1 MANAQ
6 HSRSSGHGNT
16 QDEVNLEIDDSQ
28 SMRQLE
34 EGHQP
39 PILVLS
45 RDTNLVET
53 VKKAAPRGVPV
64 AFAPDLDH
72 VAEKLSNLKP
82 GVLVAD
88 TASTADVASMVAQLT
103 QHFPELVVVVAGKR
117 EDSSSLMQLTAAGR
131 IFRFLLTPLSHGQT
145 RLALEAAVKQH
156 LDLSAQGERLG
167 TANLSGDGGNKNY
180 VMTYG
185 ALTAGL
191 LVIIGGIWFGVSK
204 FTSEPEVP
212 PVVANPTPGAQQ
224 PGGVPERPDPVKAEL
239 ALARDAFNQGKF
251 IEPQGESA
259 LDLYRSALAL
269 DPSSAEAKNGV
280 RSVAEKILERAEAA
294 LLAERLEE
302 AIRTIETARDIDS
315 TNPRLAFLDTQVGRE
330 RERLKLSQAQETGN
344 RVRTL
349 VNTASDR
356 MENGRLLLP
365 ANGSAKDALLEA
377 RRLDPTDPTVL
388 ATIREFST
396 QLTEEARKSLA
407 AGKIEEAQ
415 NYVAGARQMGSAG
428 SALAAVERELAE
440 ATRANTARS
449 GAGPAVAGG
458 AQPSNAARRPAT
470 TAPAPAAAGAG
481 PNIDAMVSDVRQRI
495 NEGKL
500 IDPPGDSARDALA
513 ALRAAAPNRPEADEL
528 ARTLSGRLVDVSK
541 QAMNAKAFER
551 SAQLLAA
558 AKDVGQRFNGAAI
571 SQAEADLTAARDATA
586 AQTNIVSAASLKRV
600 RMVSPTYPDAARK
613 RGIEGWVE
621 LAFTVQTNGTVDQ
634 VEVRNASPAEV
645 FDDAAMRAVRQW
657 RFEPIVRNGEKVEQR
672 AMVRLKFSQQ
682 SAQQ

>member
-167 TANLSGDGGNKNY
+167 TAHAGGDGSSKNY

-191 LVIIGGIWFGVSK
+191 LVLIGGIWFGVSK
-204 FTSEPEVP
+204 FTSDPEMP
-212 PVVANPTPGAQQ
+212 PVVNTPASGAPQ

-239 ALARDAFNQGKF
+239 ALAQDAFNQGKY

-269 DPSSAEAKNGV
+269 DPNSAAAKEGI

-349 VNTASDR
+349 INQANDR

-365 ANGSAKDALLEA
+365 NNGSAKDALLEA

-396 QLTEEARKSLA
+396 LLTEEARKSLA

-415 NYVAGARQMGSAG
+415 TYVGGARTMGSAG
-428 SALAAVERELAE
+428 AALAAVERELAD
-440 ATRANTARS
+440 AIRANTARP
-449 GAGPAVAGG
+449 GAGPSVANGT
-458 AQPSNAARRPAT
+458 QPARRPANGGT
-470 TAPAPAAAGAG
+470 TAPAAGSG
-481 PNIDAMVSDVRQRI
+481 PNIDSMVADVRQRI
-495 NEGKL
+495 TEGKL

-513 ALRAAAPNRPEADEL
+513 ALRAAAPNRPEVDDL
-528 ARTLSGRLVDVSK
+528 AKGLSQRLLDVSR

-551 SAQLLAA
+551 SGQLLAA
-558 AKDVGQRFNGAAI
+558 AKDVGARFNGAAI

-621 LAFTVQTNGTVDQ
+621 LAFTVQTNGTVDS

-657 RFEPIVRNGEKVEQR
+657 RFEPVVRNGEKVEQR

>member
-28 SMRQLE
+28 ALRQLE

-45 RDTNLVET
+45 RDANLVET

-117 EDSSSLMQLTAAGR
+117 EENSQLMQLTAAGR

-156 LDLSAQGERLG
+156 LDLSAAGQRLSTGGAAGE
-167 TANLSGDGGNKNY
+167 GGSKNY

-185 ALTAGL
+185 ALAAGL
-191 LVIIGGIWFGVSK
+191 LVVIGGIWFGVNR
-204 FTSEPEVP
+204 FTGEPEVP
-212 PVVANPTPGAQQ
+212 PVVNAPAAPGAQQ

-239 ALARDAFNQGKF
+239 ALAKDAFAQNKF

-269 DPSSAEAKNGV
+269 DPNSQEAKDGI
-280 RSVAEKILERAEAA
+280 RSVVDKILERAEAA

-315 TNPRLAFLDTQVGRE
+315 AHPRLAFLDTQVARE
-330 RERLKLSQAQETGN
+330 RERLKLSQAQDVSN
-344 RVRTL
+344 RVRSL
-349 VNTASDR
+349 LNTANDR
-356 MENGRLLLP
+356 MANGRLLTP
-365 ANGSAKDALLEA
+365 NNGSARDALLEA

-388 ATIREFST
+388 TTIREFSA

-407 AGKIEEAQ
+407 GGNIETATA
-415 NYVAGARQMGSAG
+415 YVQGARQMGSAG
-428 SALAAVERELAE
+428 SALAAVERALAE
-440 ATRANTARS
+440 ATRAGS
-449 GAGPAVAGG
+449 PGAGPNTATNAPAQSAGT
-458 AQPSNAARRPAT
+458 RRPAT
-470 TAPAPAAAGAG
+470 PAASQPGAG
-481 PNIDAMVSDVRQRI
+481 PNIDAMVADVRTRL

-500 IDPPGDSARDALA
+500 IDPPGDSARDVLA
-513 ALRAAAPNRPEADEL
+513 NLRAAAPNRPEADEL
-528 ARTLSGRLVDVSK
+528 ARTLSARLLDSGR
-541 QAMNAKAFER
+541 QAMNAKAYDR
-551 SAQLLAA
+551 SAQLIAA
-558 AKDVGQRFNGAAI
+558 AKDVGQRFNGPAI
-571 SQAEADLTAARDATA
+571 AQAEADLIAARE
-586 AQTNIVSAASLKRV
+586 QNSQLTNVVSAASLKRV
-600 RMVSPTYPDAARK
+600 RMVSPAYPDAARK

-621 LAFTVQTNGTVDQ
+621 LAFTVQTNGSVDQ
-634 VEVRNASPAEV
+634 VEVRNASPADV
-645 FDDAAMRAVRQW
+645 FDDAAIRAVRQW
-657 RFEPIVRNGEKVEQR
+657 RFEPVEKNGERVEQR

-682 SAQQ
+682 AAN

>member
-6 HSRSSGHGNT
+6 HSRSSGHGVT

-28 SMRQLE
+28 SLRQLE

-45 RDTNLVET
+45 RDTSLVET

-117 EDSSSLMQLTAAGR
+117 EDSSALMQLTAAGR

-156 LDLSAQGERLG
+156 LDLSAAGARLSTG
-167 TANLSGDGGNKNY
+167 NAGAEGGSKNY

-185 ALTAGL
+185 ALAAGL
-191 LVIIGGIWFGVSK
+191 LVVIGGIWFGVSR
-204 FTSEPEVP
+204 FTGEPEAP
-212 PVVANPTPGAQQ
+212 PVVNTPVAPGAQQ

-239 ALARDAFNQGKF
+239 ALAKDAFDQGKF

-259 LDLYRSALAL
+259 LDLYRSAMAL
-269 DPSSAEAKNGV
+269 DPTSQAAKDGI
-280 RSVAEKILERAEAA
+280 RSVVDKILERAEAA

-315 TNPRLAFLDTQVGRE
+315 AHPRLAFLDTQVGRE
-330 RERLKLSQAQETGN
+330 RERLKLSQAQEVGN
-344 RVRTL
+344 RVRSL
-349 VNTASDR
+349 INAANDR
-356 MENGRLLLP
+356 MDSGRLLTP
-365 ANGSAKDALLEA
+365 SNGSAKDALLEA
-377 RRLDPTDPTVL
+377 RRLDPTDPVVL
-388 ATIREFST
+388 STIREFSA

-407 AGKIEEAQ
+407 AGKIDEATTFV
-415 NYVAGARQMGSAG
+415 NGARQMGSAG
-428 SALAAVERELAE
+428 SALAAVERSLAD
-440 ATRANTARS
+440 AARS
-449 GAGPAVAGG
+449 AAGAGPAVPASG
-458 AQPSNAARRPAT
+458 AQSASTRRPNSA
-470 TAPAPAAAGAG
+470 APSASPAGAG
-481 PNIDAMVSDVRQRI
+481 PNIDTMVADVRQRI
-495 NEGKL
+495 TEGKL
-500 IDPPGDSARDALA
+500 IDPPGDSARDLLA
-513 ALRAAAPNRPEADEL
+513 NLRTTAPNRPEADEL
-528 ARTLSGRLVDVSK
+528 ARTLSTRLLDSGK

-551 SAQLLAA
+551 SAQLIAA

-586 AQTNIVSAASLKRV
+586 QLTNIVSAASLKRV
-600 RMVSPTYPDAARK
+600 RMVSPVYPDTARK

-621 LAFTVQTNGTVDQ
+621 LAFTVQTNGSVDQ
-634 VEVRNASPAEV
+634 VEVRNASPAV
-645 FDDAAMRAVRQW
+645 CSTT
-657 RFEPIVRNGEKVEQR
+657 P
-672 AMVRLKFSQQ
+672 Q
-682 SAQQ
+682 SARCASGASSRWNATALSSSSARWFA

>member
-28 SMRQLE
+28 ALRQLE
-34 EGHQP
+34 EGNQP

-53 VKKAAPRGVPV
+53 VKKAAPRGVSV

-156 LDLSAQGERLG
+156 LDLSAAGARLSTGGAVGE
-167 TANLSGDGGNKNY
+167 GGSKNY

-185 ALTAGL
+185 ALAAGL
-191 LVIIGGIWFGVSK
+191 LVVIGGIWFGVSR
-204 FTSEPEVP
+204 FTGEPEVP
-212 PVVANPTPGAQQ
+212 PVVNVPAAPGAQQ
-224 PGGVPERPDPVKAEL
+224 PGGVPERPDPIKAEL
-239 ALARDAFNQGKF
+239 ALAKDAFNQNKF

-269 DPSSAEAKNGV
+269 EPNSQEAKDGI
-280 RSVAEKILERAEAA
+280 RSVVDKILERAEAA

-315 TNPRLAFLDTQVGRE
+315 THQRLAFLDAQVTRE
-330 RERLKLSQAQETGN
+330 RERLKLSQAQEVGN
-344 RVRTL
+344 RVRSL
-349 VNTASDR
+349 VNSANDR
-356 MENGRLLLP
+356 MDNGRLLTP
-365 ANGSAKDALLEA
+365 TNGSAKDALLEA

-388 ATIREFST
+388 STIREFSA

-407 AGKIEEAQ
+407 GGNIEAATA
-415 NYVAGARQMGSAG
+415 YVQGARQMGSAG
-428 SALAAVERELAE
+428 AALAAVERSLAE
-440 ATRANTARS
+440 ATRTAGP
-449 GAGPAVAGG
+449 GAGPSTTTSAPAQSAG
-458 AQPSNAARRPAT
+458 ARRPAT
-470 TAPAPAAAGAG
+470 TAPAAQAGAG
-481 PNIDAMVSDVRQRI
+481 PNIDAMVADVRTRLT
-495 NEGKL
+495 EGKL
-500 IDPPGDSARDALA
+500 IDPPGDSARDLLTN
-513 ALRAAAPNRPEADEL
+513 LRTAAPNRPEVDEL
-528 ARTLSGRLVDVSK
+528 SRTLSTRLLDSGR
-541 QAMNAKAFER
+541 QAMNAKAYDR
-551 SAQLLAA
+551 SSQLILA
-558 AKDVGQRFNGAAI
+558 AKDVGQRFNGPAI
-571 SQAEADLTAARDATA
+571 SQAEADLIAARE
-586 AQTNIVSAASLKRV
+586 QNSQLTNVVSAASLKRV
-600 RMVSPTYPDAARK
+600 RMVSPSYPDAARK
-613 RGIEGWVE
+613 RGVEGWVE

-634 VEVRNASPAEV
+634 VEVRNASPADV
-645 FDDAAMRAVRQW
+645 FDDAAIRAVRQW
-657 RFEPIVRNGEKVEQR
+657 RFEPVERNGERVEQR

-682 SAQQ
+682 AAQN

>member
-6 HSRSSGHGNT
+6 HGRSSGHGNT

-28 SMRQLE
+28 ALRQLE
-34 EGHQP
+34 EGATP

-45 RDTNLVET
+45 RDANLVET
-53 VKKAAPRGVPV
+53 VKKAAPRGVSV

-117 EDSSSLMQLTAAGR
+117 EDSSALMQLTAAGR

-156 LDLSAQGERLG
+156 LDLSAAGQRLATGGAAGE
-167 TANLSGDGGNKNY
+167 GGSKNY

-185 ALTAGL
+185 ALAAGL
-191 LVIIGGIWFGVSK
+191 LVVIGGIWFGVSR
-204 FTSEPEVP
+204 FTGEPEVP
-212 PVVANPTPGAQQ
+212 PVVNTAPTPGAQQ

-239 ALARDAFNQGKF
+239 ALAKDAFEQNKF

-269 DPSSAEAKNGV
+269 DPSSQAAKDGI
-280 RSVAEKILERAEAA
+280 RSVVDKILERAEAA

-315 TNPRLAFLDTQVGRE
+315 SHPRLAFLDTQVARE
-330 RERLKLSQAQETGN
+330 RERLKLSQAQDVGN
-344 RVRTL
+344 RVRSL
-349 VNTASDR
+349 INSANDR
-356 MENGRLLLP
+356 MANGRLLTP
-365 ANGSAKDALLEA
+365 TNGSAKDALLEA
-377 RRLDPTDPTVL
+377 RRLDPTDPMVL
-388 ATIREFST
+388 STIREFST

-407 AGKIEEAQ
+407 GGNLEAATA
-415 NYVAGARQMGSAG
+415 YVQGARQMGSAG
-428 SALAAVERELAE
+428 SALAAVERSLAE
-440 ATRANTARS
+440 ATRTGGP
-449 GAGPAVAGG
+449 GAGPNTATSAPAQSAGV
-458 AQPSNAARRPAT
+458 RRPAT
-470 TAPAPAAAGAG
+470 TAPTPAGAG
-481 PNIDAMVSDVRQRI
+481 PNIDAMVTDVRTRLT
-495 NEGKL
+495 EGKL
-500 IDPPGDSARDALA
+500 IDPPGDSAKDLLA
-513 ALRAAAPNRPEADEL
+513 NLRTAAPNRPEVDEL
-528 ARTLSGRLVDVSK
+528 SRTLSTRLLDSGR
-541 QAMNAKAFER
+541 QAMNAKAFDR
-551 SAQLLAA
+551 SSQLIAA
-558 AKDVGQRFNGAAI
+558 AKEVGQRFNGPAI
-571 SQAEADLTAARDATA
+571 SQAEADLIAARD
-586 AQTNIVSAASLKRV
+586 QNSQLSNVVSAASLKRV
-600 RMVSPTYPDAARK
+600 RMVSPAYPDAARK

-634 VEVRNASPAEV
+634 VEVRNASPADV
-645 FDDAAMRAVRQW
+645 FDDAAIRAVRQW
-657 RFEPIVRNGEKVEQR
+657 RFEPVEKNGERIEQR

-682 SAQQ
+682 AAAN

>member
-6 HSRSSGHGNT
+6 HSRSSGHGAT

-28 SMRQLE
+28 SLRQLE

-117 EDSSSLMQLTAAGR
+117 EDSASLMQLTAAGR

-156 LDLSAQGERLG
+156 LDLSAAGERLSTG
-167 TANLSGDGGNKNY
+167 SAGGEGGSKNY

-185 ALTAGL
+185 ALAAGL
-191 LVIIGGIWFGVSK
+191 LVVIGGIWFGVSR
-204 FTSEPEVP
+204 FTGGDSELPVMVNPAPAPGVP
-212 PVVANPTPGAQQ
+212 Q

-239 ALARDAFNQGKF
+239 ALAKDAFDQGKF

-269 DPSSAEAKNGV
+269 DPNSQGAKDGI
-280 RSVAEKILERAEAA
+280 RSVVDKILERAEAA

-315 TNPRLAFLDTQVGRE
+315 THPRLAFLDTQVGRE
-330 RERLKLSQAQETGN
+330 RERLKLTQAQEVGN
-344 RVRTL
+344 RVRSL
-349 VNTASDR
+349 INNANDR
-356 MENGRLLLP
+356 MVNGRLLTP
-365 ANGSAKDALLEA
+365 NNASAKDALLEA
-377 RRLDPTDPTVL
+377 RRLDPTDPVVVS
-388 ATIREFST
+388 TIREFSA

-407 AGKIEEAQ
+407 AGKIDEATAFV
-415 NYVAGARQMGSAG
+415 NGARQMGSAG
-428 SALAAVERELAE
+428 SALAAVERSLAE
-440 ATRANTARS
+440 ANRNSPA
-449 GAGPAVAGG
+449 GAGPASSQSAGT
-458 AQPSNAARRPAT
+458 PRRPGTPGTPGAS
-470 TAPAPAAAGAG
+470 PAGAG
-481 PNIDAMVSDVRQRI
+481 PNIDAMVSDVRQRLT
-495 NEGKL
+495 EGKL
-500 IDPPGDSARDALA
+500 IDPAGDSARDLLA
-513 ALRAAAPNRPEADEL
+513 TLRAAAPNRPEADEL
-528 ARTLSGRLVDVSK
+528 ARTLSTRLLDSGR

-551 SAQLLAA
+551 SSQLIAA
-558 AKDVGQRFNGAAI
+558 AKDVGQRFNGPAI
-571 SQAEADLTAARDATA
+571 AQAESDLTSARSASDTM
-586 AQTNIVSAASLKRV
+586 TSIVSAASLKRV
-600 RMVSPTYPDAARK
+600 RMVSPVYPDTARK

-645 FDDAAMRAVRQW
+645 FDDAATRAVRQW
-657 RFEPIVRNGEKVEQR
+657 RFEPVERNGERVEQR
-672 AMVRLKFSQQ
+672 AMVRLRFSQQ
-682 SAQQ
+682 AAQ

>member
-28 SMRQLE
+28 SLRQLE

-45 RDTNLVET
+45 RDANLVET

-117 EDSSSLMQLTAAGR
+117 EDSSALMQLTAAGR

-156 LDLSAQGERLG
+156 LDLSAAGQRINAGN
-167 TANLSGDGGNKNY
+167 TSGDGGSKNY

-185 ALTAGL
+185 ALAAGL
-191 LVIIGGIWFGVSK
+191 LVVIGGIWFGVSR
-204 FTSEPEVP
+204 FTGDPEVP
-212 PVVANPTPGAQQ
+212 PVVNQPAASGSQQ
-224 PGGVPERPDPVKAEL
+224 PGVPERPDPIKAEL
-239 ALARDAFNQGKF
+239 ALAKDAFNQNKF

-269 DPSSAEAKNGV
+269 DPTSQDAKDGI
-280 RSVAEKILERAEAA
+280 RSVVDKILERAEAA
-294 LLAERLEE
+294 LLAERVEE

-315 TNPRLAFLDTQVGRE
+315 AHPRLAFLDAQVGRE
-330 RERLKLSQAQETGN
+330 RERLKMSQAQEVGN
-344 RVRTL
+344 RVRSL
-349 VNTASDR
+349 VNSANDR
-356 MENGRLLLP
+356 MNNGRLLTP
-365 ANGSAKDALLEA
+365 TNGSAKDALLEA
-377 RRLDPTDPTVL
+377 RRIDPTDPTVL
-388 ATIREFST
+388 ATIRELSA

-407 AGKIEEAQ
+407 GGNIDAATA
-415 NYVAGARQMGSAG
+415 YVQGARQMGSAG
-428 SALAAVERELAE
+428 SALAAVERSLAE
-440 ATRANTARS
+440 ATRA
-449 GAGPAVAGG
+449 GAGPSATPGTTQSAG
-458 AQPSNAARRPAT
+458 ARRPAT
-470 TAPAPAAAGAG
+470 NAPSTSQSGAG
-481 PNIDAMVSDVRQRI
+481 PNVDGMVADVRQRLT
-495 NEGKL
+495 EGKL
-500 IDPPGDSARDALA
+500 IDPPGDSARDLLSN
-513 ALRAAAPNRPEADEL
+513 LRSAAPNRPEVEEL
-528 ARTLSGRLVDVSK
+528 SRTLSTRLLDSGK

-551 SAQLLAA
+551 SAQLIAA
-558 AKDVGQRFNGAAI
+558 AKDVGQRYNGAAI
-571 SQAEADLTAARDATA
+571 SQAENDLTAAREATS
-586 AQTNIVSAASLKRV
+586 QQNNIVSAASLKRV
-600 RMVSPTYPDAARK
+600 RMVSPAYPDAARK

-621 LAFTVQTNGTVDQ
+621 LAFTVQTNGSVDQ
-634 VEVRNASPAEV
+634 VEVRNASPADV
-645 FDDAAMRAVRQW
+645 FDDAAVRAVRQW
-657 RFEPIVRNGEKVEQR
+657 RFEPVLRAGEKIEQR

-682 SAQQ
+682 AAQ

>member
-167 TANLSGDGGNKNY
+167 TAHAGGDGSSKNY

-185 ALTAGL
+185 ALAAGL

-204 FTSEPEVP
+204 FTGDPEVP
-212 PVVANPTPGAQQ
+212 PVVNTPAAGTSQ

-239 ALARDAFNQGKF
+239 ALAQDAFNQGKY

-269 DPSSAEAKNGV
+269 DPNSAAAKEGI

-349 VNTASDR
+349 INQANDR

-365 ANGSAKDALLEA
+365 NNGSAKDALLEA

-415 NYVAGARQMGSAG
+415 NYVNGARTMGSAG
-428 SALAAVERELAE
+428 AALAAVERELAE
-440 ATRANTARS
+440 AIRANTARP
-449 GAGPAVAGG
+449 GAGPSVANS
-458 AQPSNAARRPAT
+458 AQPARRPANGGT
-470 TAPAPAAAGAG
+470 TAPAAGSG
-481 PNIDAMVSDVRQRI
+481 PNIDAMVADVRQRMT
-495 NEGKL
+495 EGKL

-513 ALRAAAPNRPEADEL
+513 ALRAAAPNRPEADDL
-528 ARTLSGRLVDVSK
+528 AKALSQRLLDVSR

-551 SAQLLAA
+551 SGQLLAA
-558 AKDVGQRFNGAAI
+558 AKDVGARFNGAAI
-571 SQAEADLTAARDATA
+571 SQAESDLTAARDATA

-621 LAFTVQTNGTVDQ
+621 LAFTVQTNGTVDN
-634 VEVRNASPAEV
+634 VEIRNASPAEV

-657 RFEPIVRNGEKVEQR
+657 RFEPVVRNGEKVEQR

>member
-6 HSRSSGHGNT
+6 QNRSTGHGHT

-28 SMRQLE
+28 ALRQLE

-45 RDTNLVET
+45 RDANLVET
-53 VKKAAPRGVPV
+53 VKKAAPRGVSV

-117 EDSSSLMQLTAAGR
+117 EDSSALMQLTAAGR

-156 LDLSAQGERLG
+156 LDLSAAGQRLSTGGAAGE
-167 TANLSGDGGNKNY
+167 GGSKNY

-185 ALTAGL
+185 ALAAGL
-191 LVIIGGIWFGVSK
+191 LVVIGGIWFGVNR
-204 FTSEPEVP
+204 FTGEPEVP
-212 PVVANPTPGAQQ
+212 PVVNAPTAPGAQQ

-239 ALARDAFNQGKF
+239 ALAKDAFNQNKF

-269 DPSSAEAKNGV
+269 DPNSQEAKDGI
-280 RSVAEKILERAEAA
+280 RSVVDKILERAEAA

-315 TNPRLAFLDTQVGRE
+315 THPRLAFLDTQVARE
-330 RERLKLSQAQETGN
+330 RERLKLSQAQEVGN
-344 RVRTL
+344 RVRSL
-349 VNTASDR
+349 LNTATDR
-356 MENGRLLLP
+356 MANGRLLTP
-365 ANGSAKDALLEA
+365 NNGSARDALLEA

-388 ATIREFST
+388 STIREFSA

-407 AGKIEEAQ
+407 GGNIEAATA
-415 NYVAGARQMGSAG
+415 YVQGARQMGSAG
-428 SALAAVERELAE
+428 SALAAVERSLAE
-440 ATRANTARS
+440 ATRAGGP
-449 GAGPAVAGG
+449 GAGPNTATNAP
-458 AQPSNAARRPAT
+458 AQSAATRRPAT
-470 TAPAPAAAGAG
+470 PVASQAGAG
-481 PNIDAMVSDVRQRI
+481 PNIDAMVADIRTRLT
-495 NEGKL
+495 EGKL
-500 IDPPGDSARDALA
+500 IDPPGDSARDLLA
-513 ALRAAAPNRPEADEL
+513 NLRTAAPNRPEVDEL
-528 ARTLSGRLVDVSK
+528 SRTLSTRLLDSGR
-541 QAMNAKAFER
+541 QAMNAKAYDR
-551 SAQLLAA
+551 SSQLIAA
-558 AKDVGQRFNGAAI
+558 AKDVGQRFNGPAI
-571 SQAEADLTAARDATA
+571 SQAEADLIAARE
-586 AQTNIVSAASLKRV
+586 QNSQLTNVVSAASLKRV
-600 RMVSPTYPDAARK
+600 RMVSPAYPDAARK

-621 LAFTVQTNGTVDQ
+621 LAFTVQTNGSVDQ
-634 VEVRNASPAEV
+634 VEVRNASPADV
-645 FDDAAMRAVRQW
+645 FDDAAIRAVRQW
-657 RFEPIVRNGEKVEQR
+657 RFEPVEKNGERVEQR

-682 SAQQ
+682 AAQN

>member
-156 LDLSAQGERLG
+156 LDLSAAGERLSTG
-167 TANLSGDGGNKNY
+167 SAGGEGGSKNY

-191 LVIIGGIWFGVSK
+191 LVLIGGIWFGVSK
-204 FTSEPEVP
+204 FTSEPEMP
-212 PVVANPTPGAQQ
+212 PVVNQPAATGAQQ

-239 ALARDAFNQGKF
+239 ALAKDAFNQGKF

-269 DPSSAEAKNGV
+269 DPNSQAAREGI
-280 RSVAEKILERAEAA
+280 RGVAEKILERAEAA

-315 TNPRLAFLDTQVGRE
+315 THPRLAFLDTQVARE
-330 RERLKLSQAQETGN
+330 RERLKLSQAQEVGN

-349 VNTASDR
+349 LNQANDR
-356 MENGRLLLP
+356 MANGRLLTP
-365 ANGSAKDALLEA
+365 PNGSARDALLEA

-388 ATIREFST
+388 GTVREFST

-407 AGKIEEAQ
+407 AGKIEDAQ
-415 NYVAGARQMGSAG
+415 AYVSGARQMGSAG

-440 ATRANTARS
+440 ATRANAARP

-470 TAPAPAAAGAG
+470 GTNTPAAGAG
-481 PNIDAMVSDVRQRI
+481 PNIDSMVSEVRQRLT
-495 NEGKL
+495 EGKL

-513 ALRAAAPNRPEADEL
+513 ALRAAAPTRPEVDEL
-528 ARTLSGRLVDVSK
+528 SRTLSTRLLDSSR

-558 AKDVGQRFNGAAI
+558 SKDVGQRFNGAAI
-571 SQAEADLTAARDATA
+571 SQAEADLASAREATA

-621 LAFTVQTNGTVDQ
+621 LAFTVQTNGTVDN
-634 VEVRNASPAEV
+634 VEIRNASPAEV

-657 RFEPIVRNGEKVEQR
+657 RFEPVVRNGEKVEQR

-682 SAQQ
+682 SAQ